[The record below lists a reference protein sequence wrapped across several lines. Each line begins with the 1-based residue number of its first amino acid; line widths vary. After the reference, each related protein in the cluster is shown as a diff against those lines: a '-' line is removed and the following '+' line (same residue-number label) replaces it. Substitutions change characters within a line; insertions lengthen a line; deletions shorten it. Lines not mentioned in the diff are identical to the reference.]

1 MIKIKS
7 STYRT
12 LITVFFVVLNSYAF
26 IYMWSTET
34 LIGDVKNNQYKDV
47 GYILLSAS
55 LVVSSYLFVWF
66 FFELFNNL
74 KFKRS
79 NLLDDVNQ
87 HVGHKIFKTISI
99 ILIILQISY
108 FVYLYSYG
116 LKANFSGEVSNPIKY
131 LFIVIPVNYIF
142 MIYYAVYRGRNIGF
156 LYFLSIALALSSA
169 LYQGFV
175 GIFNYIFFIEFYI
188 YARRKGVGSKVVFLF
203 FIVLAVFPI
212 LHSIKSSLRLGESG
226 DFISFLSLF
235 VGQEGFSILFY
246 LHESIFYL
254 ISRLQIVSPM
264 SEFVYYSTI
273 FRDAFFRG
281 DITPFW
287 LEGTHGNIIKNL
299 FNYDIGVNIGYFATT
314 TPIFDSYNPDHK
326 WIANVG
332 LFYWFIIDPLI
343 GCLLLIYSIV
353 IIFLFSFF
361 SKKITNCYSVSN
373 LVFFVLI
380 FFLIPPWIGSLV
392 SFLLSFIIF
401 YFAVYF
407 LKKFYLM
414 RF

>member
-1 MIKIKS
+1 M
-7 STYRT
+7 
-12 LITVFFVVLNSYAF
+12 ITVFFVVLNSYAF

-116 LKANFSGEVSNPIKY
+116 LKANFAGEVSNPIKY

-175 GIFNYIFFIEFYI
+175 GIFSYILFIEFYI
-188 YARRKGVGSKVVFLF
+188 YARRKGVGSKVVFLI

-212 LHSIKSSLRLGESG
+212 LHSIKSSLRLGEDG

-332 LFYWFIIDPLI
+332 LFYWFVVYPLI
-343 GCLLLIYSIV
+343 GYLLLIYSIV

-373 LVFFVLI
+373 LVFYVLI
-380 FFLIPPWIGSLV
+380 SFLTPPWIGSLV

>member
-116 LKANFSGEVSNPIKY
+116 LKANFAGEVSNPIKY

-175 GIFNYIFFIEFYI
+175 GIFSYILFIEFYI
-188 YARRKGVGSKVVFLF
+188 YARRKGVGSKVVFLI

-212 LHSIKSSLRLGESG
+212 LHSIKSSLRLGEDG

-332 LFYWFIIDPLI
+332 LFYWFVVYPLI
-343 GCLLLIYSIV
+343 GYLLLIYSIV

-373 LVFFVLI
+373 LVFYVLI
-380 FFLIPPWIGSLV
+380 SFLTPPWIGSLV